1 MFNFAILQCDIPKF
15 LNNETK
21 IIETL
26 GNGALGQYKSPGN
39 EKKDVKFL
47 KCDDWDLSGKTFIK
61 EGQIMRKLKH
71 NNVVTIEKNMIKA
84 TLFFD
89 GLLFLRFFQVWSR
102 RSSTFV

>member
-1 MFNFAILQCDIPKF
+1 MKQKLLKHLEMELWDS
-15 LNNETK
+15 TK
-21 IIETL
+21 
-26 GNGALGQYKSPGN
+26 ALENN

-47 KCDDWDLSGKTFIK
+47 KCNDWDLSGKTFIK

-71 NNVVTIEKNMIKA
+71 NNVATIEKNMIKA

>member
-1 MFNFAILQCDIPKF
+1 MKQKLLKHLEMELWDS
-15 LNNETK
+15 TK
-21 IIETL
+21 
-26 GNGALGQYKSPGN
+26 ALENN

-71 NNVVTIEKNMIKA
+71 NNVATIEKNMFKA

-89 GLLFLRFFQVWSR
+89 ELLLLRFFQVWSR

>member
-1 MFNFAILQCDIPKF
+1 MKQKLLKHLEMELWDS
-15 LNNETK
+15 TK
-21 IIETL
+21 
-26 GNGALGQYKSPGN
+26 ALENN

-71 NNVVTIEKNMIKA
+71 NNVATIEKNMIKA